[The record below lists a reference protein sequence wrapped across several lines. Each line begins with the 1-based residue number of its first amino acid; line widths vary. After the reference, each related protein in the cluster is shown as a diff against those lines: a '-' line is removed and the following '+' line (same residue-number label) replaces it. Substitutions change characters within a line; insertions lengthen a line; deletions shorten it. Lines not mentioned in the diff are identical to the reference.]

1 MNMAN
6 VWAWEGIDYTPDDID
21 IINKINIEHANARDK
36 TPRPHPRP
44 QAGTAGGEQI
54 PGGDSADPFKDLSFY
69 HDELGTR
76 NIFYGDWQYNTVHGR
91 VAWYQ
96 DECAPRPS
104 PAVGARL
111 PRLCVDGR
119 ADQKAYETFCS

>member
-21 IINKINIEHANARDK
+21 IINKMNIEHANARDK
-36 TPRPHPRP
+36 TF
-44 QAGTAGGEQI
+44 
-54 PGGDSADPFKDLSFY
+54 ADPFKDLSFH
-69 HDELGTR
+69 HDELDTR
-76 NIFYGDWQYNTVHGR
+76 NIFYGDWQYDTVHDR
-91 VAWYQ
+91 VARYQ
-96 DECAPRPS
+96 GECAPRPS